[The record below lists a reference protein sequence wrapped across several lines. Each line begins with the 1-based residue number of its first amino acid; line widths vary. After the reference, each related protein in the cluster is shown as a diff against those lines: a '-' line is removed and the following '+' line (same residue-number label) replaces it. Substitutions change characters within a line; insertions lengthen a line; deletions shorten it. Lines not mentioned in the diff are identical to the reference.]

1 LFNIQEKKMS
11 MKDARYDQGQIILH
25 WLIAAMIFFML
36 GLGLWM
42 VGLPMQSELPPDEES
57 VRAFWFLL
65 HKSMGITV
73 AAFILLRIVWR
84 LTHKSPPLPASI
96 PTWQQRV
103 SSLVHYL
110 LYGLMIAMP
119 ITGYLQSMYSKYD
132 TKLWGI
138 TLPRLAEADT
148 VARETFTDIH
158 QILAY
163 LFIALL
169 VLHVGAAL
177 KHRLK
182 GTEVTSRMSLWK

>member
-1 LFNIQEKKMS
+1 MS
-11 MKDARYDQGQIILH
+11 MNDARYDQVQIILH
-25 WLIAAMIFFML
+25 WIIAAMIFFML

-73 AAFILLRIVWR
+73 AAFVILRIVWR
-84 LTHKSPPLPASI
+84 LTHKAPPLPASI

-138 TLPRLAEADT
+138 TLPRLAEADA

-163 LFIALL
+163 LFIAVL
-169 VLHVGAAL
+169 VLHIGAAL

>member
-1 LFNIQEKKMS
+1 MS
-11 MKDARYDQGQIILH
+11 MNGARYNQGQIILH

-42 VGLPMQSELPPDEES
+42 VGLPRESELPPGQES

-65 HKSMGITV
+65 HKSIGITI
-73 AAFILLRIVWR
+73 AAFIILRVVWR
-84 LTHKSPPLPASI
+84 LSYTAPPLSESI
-96 PTWQQRV
+96 PGWQQRL
-103 SSLVHYL
+103 SGRVHFL
-110 LYGLMIAMP
+110 LYALMIAMP

-132 TKLWGI
+132 TKLWGVP
-138 TLPRLAEADT
+138 LPRLAEADA

-158 QILAY
+158 QALAY
-163 LFIALL
+163 LFIATL
-169 VLHVGAAL
+169 VLHVGAAI